1 MKNEKTFAEVLTSTL
16 NLIANIYALAE
27 YADEYFY
34 NSSHGE
40 MDSTDLIENITFN
53 LNAIAEYHFGDDEIK
68 ETDYVKDDRTAAQ
81 AIIEAI
87 MSLINFM
94 VDYTSP
100 QHIYALLN
108 ERAKDLAENLILC
121 ITRDGID
128 TTKDCEILAYA
139 YKVLGERAAYYAVS
153 EGGSTPLMYFDTDSV
168 TKEILTKTT
177 LNAVRGNGKT
187 LCKQYA
193 NYQEAIRRIRGTLLS
208 DKSSISCLA
217 EISDTILK
225 LDAANGIDTIKPQ
238 YAEKDGE

>member
-16 NLIANIYALAE
+16 SLITNIYALAE
-27 YADEYFY
+27 YCDEYFY
-34 NSSHGE
+34 KSSHGE

-53 LNAIAEYHFGDDEIK
+53 LNAIEKYHFGEDAPK
-68 ETDYVKDDRTAAQ
+68 STDYVRDDHTAAQ

-100 QHIYALLN
+100 HHIYALLN

-139 YKVLGERAAYYAVS
+139 YQVLGERAAFYAVT
-153 EGGSTPLMYFDTDSV
+153 EGGSTPTMYFDTDALYKAANEASPCHVV
-168 TKEILTKTT
+168 TME
-177 LNAVRGNGKT
+177 RGFGEK
-187 LCKQYA
+187 YA
-193 NYQEAIRRIRGTLLS
+193 NYQEAIRRIRGILLS
-208 DKSSISCLA
+208 DKSSIACIA
-217 EISDTILK
+217 EISNLLLK
-225 LDAANGIDTIKPQ
+225 LDEANGIDTIKPQ

>member
-16 NLIANIYALAE
+16 NLITNIYALAE

-68 ETDYVKDDRTAAQ
+68 DTDYVRDDRTAAQ
-81 AIIEAI
+81 AIIEVI
-87 MSLINFM
+87 MSVINFM

-100 QHIYALLN
+100 QHIYAQLN

-153 EGGSTPLMYFDTDSV
+153 EGGKTPLIYFDSDSLLNVPTDS
-168 TKEILTKTT
+168 KF
-177 LNAVRGNGKT
+177 VRKYRN
-187 LCKQYA
+187 C
-193 NYQEAIRRIRGTLLS
+193 QEAIRKIRGILCS
-208 DKSSISCLA
+208 DKSAISCIA
-217 EISDTILK
+217 DISSTILT